1 VKDLSQHILFALRTI
16 YTGPI
21 KLDHDFRLKVV

>member
-1 VKDLSQHILFALRTI
+1 VPAGVNAITLDGVTI
-16 YTGPI
+16 PGPM